1 MKKVLPI
8 LLAAVL
14 SVSAAALFPLAAQEY
29 KAPQVEKSTE
39 KVRLNGKVYYS
50 HIVREKQTL
59 YSICKAY
66 GVSLEEIYESN
77 PTLNLQQEGLKMDQV
92 LLIPIPEEAPAP
104 VQNTKVKRKLKQPEE
119 STTEKTVKPEVKQ
132 EQPKPEVKKE
142 QPKPEVK
149 KEEPKPEVK
158 KEQPKP
164 AEPEQEELT
173 LTGKEDYFYHRVK
186 WYEDISYIAD
196 KYKVSPRSILNING
210 MTSDKLT
217 SRQLLKI
224 PKNPADWE
232 KEDIAAAPET
242 AAEASVEEK
251 PEETREVPAEGTP
264 ETVAEDSGDAAGSEE
279 DPFLF
284 EDIFSLA
291 KNRDVNASILIPVG
305 KSGRTNSLML
315 DFYSGALLAARD
327 LGRHGVDVTL
337 NAYDYPANTL
347 PSGEEGFASQDFVIG
362 PVSNEDLL
370 ETVRRSEGETWI
382 VSPLDQKAAALADT
396 LQNIIQAP
404 SGTDAQISDMVSW
417 VREDLEEG
425 DKVVLLLQ
433 KGEEGD
439 YPQTVIRQMQES
451 GMTYTTLEY
460 TRQESKSIFYSISNL
475 VNEYGTGR
483 FVLASESEA
492 FAIEA
497 VRNLFLLSHRNA
509 RIALYSTSKI
519 RTFNTIEVEQLHDV
533 NLHASVSYFVDYR
546 NGNVQDFVQGYR
558 ALFNAEPSQFA
569 FQGYDLMKSL
579 SILKARYGKKWFRTL
594 DKVTVKGLQS
604 DFSFVRLPEGGFA
617 NTAVRRVVYTTDK
630 RIIAAD

>member
-1 MKKVLPI
+1 
-8 LLAAVL
+8 
-14 SVSAAALFPLAAQEY
+14 
-29 KAPQVEKSTE
+29 
-39 KVRLNGKVYYS
+39 
-50 HIVREKQTL
+50 
-59 YSICKAY
+59 
-66 GVSLEEIYESN
+66 
-77 PTLNLQQEGLKMDQV
+77 
-92 LLIPIPEEAPAP
+92 
-104 VQNTKVKRKLKQPEE
+104 
-119 STTEKTVKPEVKQ
+119 
-132 EQPKPEVKKE
+132 
-142 QPKPEVK
+142 
-149 KEEPKPEVK
+149 
-158 KEQPKP
+158 
-164 AEPEQEELT
+164 
-173 LTGKEDYFYHRVK
+173 
-186 WYEDISYIAD
+186 
-196 KYKVSPRSILNING
+196 

-217 SRQLLKI
+217 SRQMLKI

-242 AAEASVEEK
+242 AAETVVEEK
-251 PEETREVPAEGTP
+251 PEETREVPVEGTP
-264 ETVAEDSGDAAGSEE
+264 ETVVEDSGDAAGSEE

-347 PSGEEGFASQDFVIG
+347 PAGEEGYASQDFVIG

-460 TRQESKSIFYSISNL
+460 TRQESKSIFHSISNL